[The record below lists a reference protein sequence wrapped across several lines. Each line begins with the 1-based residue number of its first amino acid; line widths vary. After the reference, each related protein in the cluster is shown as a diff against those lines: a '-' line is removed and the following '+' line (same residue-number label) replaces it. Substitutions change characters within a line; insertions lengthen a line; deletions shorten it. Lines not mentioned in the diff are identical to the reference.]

1 MMTKMNPVFVSGT
14 NRSGTTLMYALLASH
29 PNLSLVRR
37 TDMWR
42 YFYGQFGDLSRP
54 ENFERCL
61 DAMLHYKRVANLQPD
76 AERIRREFGQ
86 GEPTYGRLFALF
98 HQHHAERAGKT
109 RWGDKSLHTEE
120 YADQIFNEYPQAK
133 IIHIIRD
140 PRDRYASVLKR
151 LNAGSKRVGV
161 DTVKWWYSARVARRQ
176 AQRYP
181 GCFLTVRYE
190 TLAQQPEET
199 LRRVCDFIGEPYTPQ
214 MLTMTGAPRYH
225 KEGANTAFEQVKPG
239 VISTRSIGRFRQVI
253 SRWEI
258 AFIQTFARRLMAEFD
273 YELEPVRLSAGERL
287 AYLVALPLG
296 LLRMVRWLALDK
308 VSEMKGR
315 PLREHRVLDD
325 YREIGSVSETRPKHS
340 RRIEPI

>member
-1 MMTKMNPVFVSGT
+1 MTESNPIFVSGT

-29 PNLSLVRR
+29 PNLSMVRR

-61 DAMLHYKRVANLQPD
+61 ETMLHYKRVANLQPD
-76 AERIRREFGQ
+76 PERIRREFGQ

-98 HQHHAERAGKT
+98 HQHHAERTSKA

-120 YADQIFNEYPQAK
+120 YADQIFSEFPQAK

-151 LNAGSKRVGV
+151 LNANSKRIGV
-161 DTVKWWYSARVARRQ
+161 DTAKWLFSTRVARRQ
-176 AQRYP
+176 ARRYP
-181 GCFLTVRYE
+181 DRFLIVRYE

-199 LRRVCDFIGEPYTPQ
+199 LRRVCDFIGEPYAPA

-225 KEGANTAFEQVKPG
+225 QEGANSAFEQVKPG

-258 AFIQTFARRLMAEFD
+258 AFIQTFAGRVMAEFD
-273 YELEPVRLSAGERL
+273 YELDPVRLPARERL
-287 AYLVALPLG
+287 AYLAALPLG
-296 LLRMVRWLALDK
+296 LIRMARWRMLDRF
-308 VSEMKGR
+308 SEAKGR
-315 PLREHRVLDD
+315 PLREHRVIDD
-325 YREIGSVSETRPKHS
+325 YRVAVQNQVTGD
-340 RRIEPI
+340 